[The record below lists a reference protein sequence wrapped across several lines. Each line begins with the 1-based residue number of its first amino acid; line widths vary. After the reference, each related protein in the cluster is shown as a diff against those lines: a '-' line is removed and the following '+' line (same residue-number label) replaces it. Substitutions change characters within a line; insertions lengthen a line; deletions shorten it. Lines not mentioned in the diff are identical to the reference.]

1 MERLTGAPSL
11 AAVSYGTEAGL
22 YQNAGIPSI
31 ICGPGDIARA
41 HKPNE
46 FIRAEELTS
55 CQTFIEAL
63 GGPLSIGA

>member
-1 MERLTGAPSL
+1 MAPVGEPL

-22 YQNAGIPSI
+22 YQRAGVNAI

-46 FIRAEELTS
+46 FILASELAA
-55 CQTFIEAL
+55 CQSLVEAL
-63 GGPLSIGA
+63 GRHCRADP